1 MKPGVTSPAERW
13 VCDAGSDSV
22 AVLDIPGALGRRRVF
37 DVDVSLTVRVPPDAD
52 GAWHELVVEV
62 DGRRQWARRIPSH
75 NPGQTDSLDYHCR
88 LALEAGPALRVRAV
102 SATRGCSVL
111 RLLVEAQEERQ

>member
-1 MKPGVTSPAERW
+1 MKPTLHSPAERW
-13 VCDAGSDSV
+13 ACDAGSESV
-22 AVLDIPGALGRRRVF
+22 AVLDIPGGLDRQRVF
-37 DVDVSLTVRVPPDAD
+37 DLDVSLTVRVPPDAA

-75 NPGQTDSLDYHCR
+75 NPGQTDGLDYHCR
-88 LALEAGPALRVRAV
+88 LTLEAGPALRVRAV
-102 SATRGCSVL
+102 GATRGCSVL